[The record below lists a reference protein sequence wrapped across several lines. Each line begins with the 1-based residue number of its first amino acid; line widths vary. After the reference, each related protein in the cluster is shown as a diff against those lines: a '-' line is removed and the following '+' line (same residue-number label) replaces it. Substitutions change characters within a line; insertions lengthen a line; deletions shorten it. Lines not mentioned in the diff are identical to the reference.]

1 MKLALITPAAKR
13 EERRERLRHGRATAL
28 ALREVF
34 PAVRQLRL
42 DLVFSSPGPTT
53 PVMQSHTLHAPAHAF
68 FEFPCPYADCD
79 GQFDLSA
86 AVRAALAD
94 PTHRAT
100 GELECSGKRVVR
112 VGGSELC
119 GLHLSYTVTA
129 SFQADT

>member
-1 MKLALITPAAKR
+1 MKLELITPAAKR
-13 EERRERLRHGRATAL
+13 QERRERLRHGRATAL

-34 PAVRQLRL
+34 PAVQQLRL
-42 DLVFSSPGPTT
+42 DLLFWSPGPNT
-53 PVMQSHTLHAPAHAF
+53 PAMQSHTLHAAAHAF

-79 GQFDLSA
+79 GQFDLGSA
-86 AVRAALAD
+86 VQAALAN
-94 PTHRAT
+94 PTHHAT
-100 GELECSGKRVVR
+100 GQLECSGKRVVR

>member
-13 EERRERLRHGRATAL
+13 QERRERLLSSRATAR

-34 PAVRQLRL
+34 PTVQQLRL
-42 DLVFSSPGPTT
+42 DLLFRSPGPST
-53 PVMQSHTLHAPAHAF
+53 PAMQSHTLHAAARAF

-86 AVRAALAD
+86 AVRTTVAD

-100 GELECSGKRVVR
+100 GELECAGKRAVR
-112 VGGSELC
+112 VGESELC
-119 GLHLSYTVTA
+119 ALHLSYTVTA
-129 SFQADT
+129 RFQGDT

>member
-1 MKLALITPAAKR
+1 
-13 EERRERLRHGRATAL
+13 LRHGRATAL

-42 DLVFSSPGPTT
+42 DLIFRSPGPST
-53 PVMQSHTLHAPAHAF
+53 PAMQSHTLHAAAHAF
-68 FEFPCPYADCD
+68 FDFPCPYADCD
-79 GQFDLSA
+79 GQFALGT

-94 PTHRAT
+94 PTHRAA
-100 GELECSGKRVVR
+100 GELECSGKRAVR
-112 VGGSELC
+112 AGASELC